1 MNEIMNRISLLVP
14 CVALLISCGGQA
26 DTALDEE
33 AYVAGIMEWRA
44 GRLERLVAPT
54 GYLNQTGLFW
64 LKEGTYSFGSAATND
79 LVFPGDGAPRIG
91 TLDVGE
97 QGIVMTV
104 ESGVDA
110 RSEGQPVESI
120 LIADDRSENPVMI
133 THGSLAWTVVEREG
147 RFAVRLRD
155 FEHPFVS
162 TFGPLPY
169 YEIDPELRL
178 RATLHRY
185 EEPRT
190 ANVGTVIEGLGYHPQ
205 TPGVVRFEI
214 DGQTYELEAYASG
227 DNLFFVFGDATNRDD
242 TYGAGRFLYA
252 DVPGDDGVTVMD
264 FNKAY
269 SPPCAFND
277 FSTCPVASPRNRL
290 PIRVEA
296 GEKYDSA
303 LHYSADA
310 GH

>member
-1 MNEIMNRISLLVP
+1 MNRISLTVLS
-14 CVALLISCGGQA
+14 VALLISCGGQA
-26 DTALDEE
+26 DTAFDEE
-33 AYVAGIMEWRA
+33 AYVAEIMEWRA

-64 LKEGTYSFGSAATND
+64 LDEGTYSFGSAATND
-79 LVFPGDGAPRIG
+79 LVFPGDGAPQIG

-104 ESGVDA
+104 APEVDV
-110 RSEGQPVESI
+110 RSEDQPVDSI
-120 LIADDRSENPVMI
+120 LIADDRSENPVII
-133 THGSLAWTVVEREG
+133 THGSLAWTVVERDG
-147 RFAVRLRD
+147 RYAVRLRD
-155 FEHPFVS
+155 FEHPFVA

-169 YEIDPELRL
+169 YDIEPSLRVQ
-178 RATLHRY
+178 ATLHRY

-205 TPGVVRFEI
+205 TPGVVRFELG
-214 DGQTYELEAYASG
+214 GQTYELEAYESG
-227 DNLFFVFGDATNRDD
+227 EKLFFVFGDTTNRDD
-242 TYGAGRFLYA
+242 TYGAGRFLYSDA
-252 DVPGDDGVTVMD
+252 PGVDGLTVMD

-290 PIRVEA
+290 PIRIEA
-296 GEKYDSA
+296 GEKYDPA

>member
-1 MNEIMNRISLLVP
+1 MNRFSLVLSAA
-14 CVALLISCGGQA
+14 ALLISCGGQA
-26 DTALDEE
+26 GPALDAET
-33 AYVAGIMEWRA
+33 YVSEIMEWRA
-44 GRLERLVAPT
+44 GRLERLKAPT

-64 LKEGTYSFGSAATND
+64 LDAGSYSFGSAATND
-79 LVFPGDGAPRIG
+79 VVFPGSGAAKIG
-91 TLDVGE
+91 TFDVSE
-97 QGIVMTV
+97 AGIRMTV
-104 ESGVDA
+104 EPGVQVL
-110 RSEGQPVESI
+110 SEDQPVESI
-120 LIADDRSENPVMI
+120 LIADDRSEQPVMI
-133 THGSLAWTVVEREG
+133 THGSLAWTVVERDG
-147 RFAVRLRD
+147 NYAVRLRD

-169 YEIDPELRL
+169 YDIDPAMRVE
-178 RATLHRY
+178 ATLHRY
-185 EEPRT
+185 DEPRT

-205 TPGVVRFEI
+205 TPGVVRFNI
-214 DGQTYELEAYASG
+214 GGQAYELEAYKSG
-227 DNLFFVFGDATNRDD
+227 EQLFFVFGDGTNRDD

-252 DVPGDDGVTVMD
+252 RAPGEGGATIMD

-290 PIRVEA
+290 QTRVEA